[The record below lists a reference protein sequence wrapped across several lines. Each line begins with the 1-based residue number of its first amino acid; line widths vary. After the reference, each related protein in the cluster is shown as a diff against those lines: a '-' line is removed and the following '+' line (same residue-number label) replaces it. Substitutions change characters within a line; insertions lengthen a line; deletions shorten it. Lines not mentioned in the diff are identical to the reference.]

1 MIDNVLQISREQ
13 IEKAIAILNPCMND
27 YIYVYDLIDDYYVI
41 SEHAVERFILP
52 EDKFY
57 DAAAKHKEFVYE
69 DDYEMLSKELQ
80 DIKDGK
86 KVFHNMKYRWL
97 DKNHNP
103 IWINCRGSVL
113 FKDGRPHYLMGCINE
128 IGVKPEADNVS
139 GLLGDVGLADYIR
152 EAYAALTPK
161 GFIIRIGID
170 NFSAI
175 NTNYGM
181 AYGDY
186 ILKKTADCIANTLN
200 SNQKLFKLV
209 SDEFMIVDFS
219 GSNITEAIKI
229 YMNCKK
235 NVNKFIED
243 NNYKI
248 MYTLSAGVI
257 DASHIKDEDDSYIKL
272 SEFALKQAK
281 DSGKNTYYIY
291 RNEDFEHYNR
301 RRVINTALHNAV
313 DDDFAGFEVYYQPI
327 VDTKTYRLIGAEALM
342 RFFMPDPDGG
352 SPQFVSPVEFIP
364 LLEEKRT
371 YYTGRQMDIR
381 AVSQTM
387 CYMD

>member
-243 NNYKI
+243 NN
-248 MYTLSAGVI
+248 
-257 DASHIKDEDDSYIKL
+257 
-272 SEFALKQAK
+272 
-281 DSGKNTYYIY
+281 
-291 RNEDFEHYNR
+291 
-301 RRVINTALHNAV
+301 
-313 DDDFAGFEVYYQPI
+313 
-327 VDTKTYRLIGAEALM
+327 
-342 RFFMPDPDGG
+342 
-352 SPQFVSPVEFIP
+352 
-364 LLEEKRT
+364 
-371 YYTGRQMDIR
+371 
-381 AVSQTM
+381 
-387 CYMD
+387 